1 MEFKVG
7 DKVRVT
13 EKFLSGLHNLNV
25 KNRLKIVG
33 VVDSIGDR
41 LLLVKFFIYSYWLFD
56 YDLEHT
62 IEIGTQLEFD
72 FMNKEL

>member
-25 KNRLKIVG
+25 KNKLKSIG
-33 VVDSIGDR
+33 VVDNIGNR
-41 LLLVKFFIYSYWLFD
+41 LLLVKFFTYSYWLFD
-56 YDLEHT
+56 CDLEPT
-62 IEIGTQLEFD
+62 IEIGAQLEFD

>member
-1 MEFKVG
+1 MKFKVG

-25 KNRLKIVG
+25 KNKLKGVG
-33 VVDSIGDR
+33 VVGHIGSR
-41 LLLVKFFIYSYWLFD
+41 LLLVKFFTCSYWLFD
-56 YDLEHT
+56 YNLEST
-62 IEIGTQLEFD
+62 IEIGAQLEFD